1 MLWRRTFRLMRRP
14 SGCRGF
20 VTPTACCGAPPA
32 LEAAQ
37 CSRCGAPSTPPT
49 RREEWRLQGPPLR
62 GSVACPAPSTR
73 GVTLST
79 PCAATISLHIACC
92 SATWSASR
100 RREPGST
107 HRGSRHR
114 VHLVEDRVQVPAPRL
129 WSASRH
135 PHQAEHNGHRHGAE
149 ERVGDQRGNMPSTVV
164 TTTRRTARRRATPA
178 SRMASYGALPRPI
191 ASDGEGEPQEERERP
206 SPLLCHVDSDFWTA
220 GQGVSLHAARNALW
234 TAGRTSSVQ
243 RRLTNGPSAMG
254 PVQESCQTFLLPLI
268 SAIFFKP

>member
-1 MLWRRTFRLMRRP
+1 
-14 SGCRGF
+14 

-92 SATWSASR
+92 SAAWPASR

-107 HRGSRHR
+107 RRGSRHR

-149 ERVGDQRGNMPSTVV
+149 ERVGDQRATCPARSSRPLGGPRAGG
-164 TTTRRTARRRATPA
+164 RR
-178 SRMASYGALPRPI
+178 
-191 ASDGEGEPQEERERP
+191 
-206 SPLLCHVDSDFWTA
+206 
-220 GQGVSLHAARNALW
+220 
-234 TAGRTSSVQ
+234 Q
-243 RRLTNGPSAMG
+243 RREWRHTVPCRAR
-254 PVQESCQTFLLPLI
+254 
-268 SAIFFKP
+268 